1 MLPPS
6 VVYGPRGAT
15 SSGTSEPSHVHRLQP
30 NRYST
35 ITPTLPPSCLRYMK
49 YVHFSSSISG
59 GYVLSASLSTTK
71 PVSMP

>member
-1 MLPPS
+1 MVLEVQHLPAPPNLAMCI
-6 VVYGPRGAT
+6 VYNLT
-15 SSGTSEPSHVHRLQP
+15 D
-30 NRYST
+30 
-35 ITPTLPPSCLRYMK
+35 TLLLLLLFPPSCLRYMK